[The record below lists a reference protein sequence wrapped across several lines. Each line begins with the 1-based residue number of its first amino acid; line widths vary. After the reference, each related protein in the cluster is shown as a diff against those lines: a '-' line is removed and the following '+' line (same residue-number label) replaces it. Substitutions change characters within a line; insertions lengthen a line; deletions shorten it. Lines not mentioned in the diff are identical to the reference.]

1 MFLLL
6 FMFREMRDIKESKNT
21 YLAQFLTE
29 VSNGILT
36 NLQVGK
42 VSNFKPW
49 IDNLNF
55 GKTTCE

>member
-1 MFLLL
+1 
-6 FMFREMRDIKESKNT
+6 MRDIKESKNT

-42 VSNFKPW
+42 VSNLKSW
-49 IDNLNF
+49 INNLNF
-55 GKTTCE
+55 GQTTCE